1 MRLSSI
7 RAAAKTHRAEEWF
20 WRLVFAGVVADLL
33 YVGWLVLRSL
43 QAK

>member
-1 MRLSSI
+1 MKLPS
-7 RAAAKTHRAEEWF
+7 RASAKTHWAEEWF

-43 QAK
+43 RAK

>member
-1 MRLSSI
+1 MNLSSI
-7 RAAAKTHRAEEWF
+7 RAVAKTHRVEEWF